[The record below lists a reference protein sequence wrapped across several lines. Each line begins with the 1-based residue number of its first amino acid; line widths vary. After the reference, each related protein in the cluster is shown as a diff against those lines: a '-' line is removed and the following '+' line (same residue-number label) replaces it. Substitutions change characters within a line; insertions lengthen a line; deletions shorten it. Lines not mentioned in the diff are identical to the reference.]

1 MAIEKKLVC
10 FKTQANFDTQ
20 LAAGNIM
27 DYSIVFIK
35 DTQRIWTHGVYFTS
49 LKELFEK
56 LNTKQNALTA
66 SANITITES
75 DGRLLIAAKDTTY
88 TLSLVGDLLTLKDSA
103 DTVVSTID
111 LSKYVYTLPQ
121 ATPEILGGV
130 KIVDTVGEEGIK
142 TDAITLQTIPSNGKK
157 GQLLSHDGTK
167 GVWVDYDMLDMIS
180 YGVKWKPNVADPH
193 LERCGNINMHKTL
206 PIQSGMK
213 GCVYNSLNKAVVYWL
228 DEANWNFR
236 KNPTILKGIDLSTD
250 NTVIPVADTT
260 TFVVGQYIRVSGS
273 EDIAVIT
280 EITENTSITVA
291 WQGEA
296 APAETVDIEIGSR
309 LDGYDGEVMVFVP
322 EFWIKSWDEANNRE
336 VRISTMAV
344 DESWTHQPSVFIGA
358 YRDTVLNTV
367 PENMGYLSTLEVNT
381 AISVAN
387 SNAYCRGGNN
397 NPANDALEDIF
408 RRQLGKCRTDISRAT
423 FRGYTRKAG
432 KEILSYR
439 QYRNIMYWL
448 WVIEYANLNSQD
460 TYKPDLT
467 AEGFHQGG
475 LGAGLTTMGNW
486 GEYNGYCPISPN
498 GYTNEFGNGTAS
510 KSLVIPEFTYGAGST
525 VRPAQTLQAT
535 RWRGI
540 ENPFGDVWHNVDG
553 IIIDADADN
562 HPNNMNYV
570 YTTDDP
576 ALYGDAKADMEK
588 MELTG
593 LEIHQD
599 GYTKEWDLGDSANI
613 IPRVMGGS
621 TTQYKCDYHWTGSK
635 NTALR
640 TLLLGGSANSGA
652 DAGLGSFY
660 SDYGV
665 GSVSATVG
673 FRSIISIG

>member
-10 FKTQANFDTQ
+10 FKTQANFDAQ
-20 LAAGNIM
+20 LSAGNIK

-35 DTQRIWTHGVYFTS
+35 DTQKIWTHGVYFTS

-56 LNTKQNALTA
+56 LNTKQDALTA
-66 SANITITES
+66 SDNITITES
-75 DGRLLIAAKDTTY
+75 DGKVLISAKDTTY
-88 TLSLVGDLLTLKDSA
+88 TLALTENSLTLKDSGG
-103 DTVVSTID
+103 TTISTID

-121 ATPEILGGV
+121 ATSEVLGGV
-130 KIVDTVGEEGIK
+130 KIIDTVGEEGIK
-142 TDAITLQTIPSNGKK
+142 TDDITLQTIPSNGKK

-193 LERCGNINMHKTL
+193 LERCGNMNLHRAL
-206 PIQSGMK
+206 PIQSAMR
-213 GCVYNSLNKAVVYWL
+213 GCIYNPLTKTVVYWL

-236 KNPTILKGIDLSTD
+236 ENPTLLRNIDLSTD
-250 NTVIPVADTT
+250 NTVIPVTDTSAL
-260 TFVVGQYIRVSGS
+260 VVGQYIRVYGS
-273 EDIAVIT
+273 EDMATIT
-280 EITENTSITVA
+280 EITENTSVTVA

-322 EFWIKSWDEANNRE
+322 EFWIKSWDETDNRE
-336 VRISTMAV
+336 VRISTIAV
-344 DESWTHQPSVFIGA
+344 DNSWTHQPSVFIGA

-367 PENMGYLSTLEVNT
+367 PENMGYLSTLEANT

-387 SNAYCRGGNN
+387 SNTYCRGGNN
-397 NPANDALEDIF
+397 NSANDADEDIF
-408 RRQLGKCRTDISRAT
+408 KRQLGKCRTSIARAT
-423 FRGYTRKAG
+423 FRTYARKAG

-439 QYRNIMYWL
+439 QYKNIMYWL
-448 WVIEYANLNSQD
+448 WVIEYANFNSQD
-460 TYKPDLT
+460 TYNPDLT
-467 AEGFHQGG
+467 DEKFRQGG
-475 LGAGLTTMGNW
+475 LGGGLTNVSNW
-486 GEYNGYCPISPN
+486 SAYNGYYPISPN
-498 GYTNEFGNGTAS
+498 GYTNELGNGTGVKLIAP
-510 KSLVIPEFTYGAGST
+510 LGPAPVGS
-525 VRPAQTLQAT
+525 VYAT
-535 RWRGI
+535 RWRGL
-540 ENPFGDVWHNVDG
+540 ENPFGDIWHNVDG
-553 IIIDADADN
+553 VIIDADADN

-613 IPRVMGGS
+613 IPRVMGGN

-635 NTALR
+635 NTSLR
-640 TLLLGGSANSGA
+640 TLLLGGSANCGA
-652 DAGLGSFY
+652 IASLGSFY
-660 SDYGV
+660 SYFGV
-665 GSVSATVG
+665 GDALASVG
-673 FRSIISIG
+673 FRCIVSVE